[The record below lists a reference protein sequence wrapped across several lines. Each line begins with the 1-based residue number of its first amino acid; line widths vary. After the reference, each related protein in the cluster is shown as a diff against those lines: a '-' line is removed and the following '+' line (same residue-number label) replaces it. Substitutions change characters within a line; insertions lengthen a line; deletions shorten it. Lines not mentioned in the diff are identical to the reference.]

1 MNIVL
6 FGADG
11 QLGLE
16 LQRSLA
22 PLGNLTALSRRHV
35 DLLEIGR
42 IRGMIS
48 ALRPAVVVNAAA
60 YTKVDLAES
69 ERERAFALNDAAV
82 AEMAAV
88 SGELNAWFIHYST
101 DYVFDG
107 EKSSPYTERD
117 LPEPLNVYGLS
128 KLRGEEKIAPLNPRH
143 LIFRTSW
150 VYSFLPRNFVYA
162 IMQKARFAEQID
174 VVSDVIGVPTD
185 APLIADITALL
196 IFKYLLPKSAQNS
209 DEISGIYNLVPSGQT
224 NWFEYATR
232 IIGLAEKYGIEKK
245 ALAQHVRPIL
255 SSDLRAA
262 ARRPQNSSLDN
273 SKIQDRFDFLLP
285 TWDIRLEFFMKRLS
299 EGMAYGA

>member
-1 MNIVL
+1 V
-6 FGADG
+6 
-11 QLGLE
+11 
-16 LQRSLA
+16 
-22 PLGNLTALSRRHV
+22 
-35 DLLEIGR
+35 GR
-42 IRGMIS
+42 IRGVIS
-48 ALRPAVVVNAAA
+48 ALRPAIVVNAAA

-69 ERERAFALNDAAV
+69 EGASAFALNDVAV
-82 AEMAAV
+82 AEMAAA
-88 SGELNAWFIHYST
+88 SGDLDAWFIHYST

-107 EKSSPYTERD
+107 EKLSPYTERD
-117 LPEPLNVYGLS
+117 LPRPLNVYGLS
-128 KLRGEEKIAPLNPRH
+128 KLRGEEKIAPLNQRH

-162 IMQKARFAEQID
+162 IMQKARFAKQID

-196 IFKYLLPKSAQNS
+196 IFKYLLSKSEQNP
-209 DEISGIYNLVPSGQT
+209 DEISGVYNLVPSGQT

-232 IIGLAEKYGIEKK
+232 IIELAEKYGIEKK
-245 ALAQHVRPIL
+245 ALPHHVRPTL

-262 ARRPQNSSLDN
+262 ARRPQNSCLDN
-273 SKIQDRFDFLLP
+273 SKIQERFDFLLP

>member
-22 PLGNLTALSRRHV
+22 PLGNLTALSRKQI
-35 DLLEIGR
+35 DLSEIGR
-42 IRGMIS
+42 IRGVIS
-48 ALRPAVVVNAAA
+48 ALRPTVVVNAAA
-60 YTKVDLAES
+60 YTKVDMAES
-69 ERERAFALNDAAV
+69 EQTTAFALNDAAV
-82 AEMAAV
+82 AEMAAA
-88 SGELNAWFIHYST
+88 SGELDAWFIHYST

-107 EKSSPYTERD
+107 TKPSPYTEHDR
-117 LPEPLNVYGLS
+117 PKPLNVYGLS

-162 IMQKARFAEQID
+162 IMQKARIAKEID

-196 IFKYLLPKSAQNS
+196 TFKYLLPRTARDA
-209 DEISGIYNLVPSGQT
+209 DELSGIYNLVPSGQT
-224 NWFEYATR
+224 SWFEYASR
-232 IIGLAEKYGIEKK
+232 IIHLAEKYAISTN
-245 ALAQHVRPIL
+245 AFSPLVRPIL
-255 SSDLRAA
+255 SSDLVAA
-262 ARRPQNSSLDN
+262 ARRPQNSCLDN
-273 SKIQDRFDFLLP
+273 GKIQEKFDFLLP